1 MPLRV
6 ALNATPLLQPLTG
19 IGNYILH
26 LGRAL
31 ATTSGI
37 ELNCFGGY
45 TWHKGFPFE
54 QTDDVEPERKSQLR
68 EMVRLVVPWKREL
81 RQKAQRFAFERGLR
95 RCGIE
100 LYHEPNYVPIS
111 DEVPFVIT
119 IHDLS
124 WLRYPETHP
133 PGRIRWLEKGLPKAI
148 RHARAIL
155 VDSDFVRNELLSTF
169 LIEPERVRTVH
180 LGVSEEFQ
188 PRTAG
193 EVDAVLQPLHLT
205 HGQYVLAVGT
215 IEPRKNLVH
224 IVKSHALLPQEL
236 RNRFPLVI
244 AGAKGWHSSGLV
256 SLLQN
261 QNDPQVRFLGH
272 VGSQALSHLY
282 AGAALFAFPSIYEG
296 FGLPPLEAMASGI
309 PVIVSDRASLPE
321 IVGNVGE
328 MMNPEDP
335 ADTATRIHA
344 LLDDKARRSEMS
356 RRGMERAS
364 KFTWAACAKATR
376 AVYQEAI
383 GASVPVRASS
393 RVASAAPP
401 SSRVG

>member
-1 MPLRV
+1 MALRV
-6 ALNATPLLQPLTG
+6 ALNATPLLLPLTG

-31 ATTSGI
+31 ATISGI
-37 ELNCFGGY
+37 ELNSFGGY
-45 TWHKGFPFE
+45 KWNKGFPFD
-54 QTDDVEPERKSQLR
+54 QPDVAEPERRSQLR

-95 RCGIE
+95 RFGIE

-111 DEVPFVIT
+111 VDVPFVMT

-133 PGRIRWLEKGLPKAI
+133 PDRIRWLEKGLPKAI

-155 VDSDFVRNELLSTF
+155 VDSDFIRNELLSTF

-180 LGVSEEFQ
+180 LGVSEEFH
-188 PRTAG
+188 PRTAS
-193 EVDAVLQPLHLT
+193 ELAPALQSLNLT
-205 HGQYVLAVGT
+205 RGQYVLAVGT

-224 IVKSHALLPQEL
+224 IIKSHALMPQEL

-256 SLLQN
+256 SLLQS
-261 QNDPQVRFLGH
+261 QNDRQVRFLGQI
-272 VGSQALSHLY
+272 GSQALSHLY

-321 IVGNVGE
+321 IVGDVGE

-335 ADTATRIHA
+335 ADTATRMRA
-344 LLDDKARRSEMS
+344 LLDDDARRCEMS
-356 RRGMERAS
+356 RRGRQRAS
-364 KFTWAACAKATR
+364 LFTWAACAKATR
-376 AVYQEAI
+376 AVYQEAV
-383 GASVPVRASS
+383 GASVLDPATSPMVL
-393 RVASAAPP
+393 P